1 VRGPRKSHN
10 RDRLG
15 LRWRP
20 LAVATYN
27 RISSSLDREEV
38 SPIVTVAGQ
47 QVKRMNLNVPIELHN
62 AFKAAT
68 AARGQNM
75 TDELLK
81 FIENYVAKHAPK
93 QPEGRR
99 K

>member
-1 VRGPRKSHN
+1 M
-10 RDRLG
+10 
-15 LRWRP
+15 
-20 LAVATYN
+20 
-27 RISSSLDREEV
+27 SS
-38 SPIVTVAGQ
+38 IITVAGE
-47 QVKRMNLNVPIELHN
+47 QVKRMNLNVPIPLHN

-81 FIENYVAKHAPK
+81 FIQDYVAKHAPK
-93 QPEGRR
+93 QWKGRR